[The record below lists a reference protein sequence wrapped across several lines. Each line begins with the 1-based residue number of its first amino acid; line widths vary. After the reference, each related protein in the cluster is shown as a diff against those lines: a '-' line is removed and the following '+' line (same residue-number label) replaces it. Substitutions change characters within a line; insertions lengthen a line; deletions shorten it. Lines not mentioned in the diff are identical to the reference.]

1 MNFWCGVLI
10 ALTVPT
16 AVALLV
22 TLLYSLK
29 GDPMIGAIL
38 GSAVVFASSI
48 GFIGHEFVEL
58 ARLNQRCLAAEI
70 ACPVYPEPHM
80 RFGIYCVVALLE
92 VFAVFLLG
100 QQLEERTRRRGFA
113 PEWRR

>member
-48 GFIGHEFVEL
+48 GSSD
-58 ARLNQRCLAAEI
+58 
-70 ACPVYPEPHM
+70 M
-80 RFGIYCVVALLE
+80 SS
-92 VFAVFLLG
+92 
-100 QQLEERTRRRGFA
+100 
-113 PEWRR
+113 WS